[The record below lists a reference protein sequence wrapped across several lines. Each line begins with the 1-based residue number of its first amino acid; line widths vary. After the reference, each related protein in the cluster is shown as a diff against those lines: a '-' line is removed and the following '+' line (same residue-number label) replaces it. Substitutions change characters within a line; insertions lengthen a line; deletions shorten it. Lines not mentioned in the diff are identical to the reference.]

1 MKEEDDTYDELADNI
16 IDFAEYGIIIMDDDK
31 GRGII
36 IEIDI
41 GNGMTLTRFIPDS
54 IAQEMVNLIQNKLNA
69 RV

>member
-1 MKEEDDTYDELADNI
+1 MKEENNYDELVDNI

-54 IAQEMVNLIQNKLNA
+54 IAQEMVTSIQNKLNA
-69 RV
+69 RI